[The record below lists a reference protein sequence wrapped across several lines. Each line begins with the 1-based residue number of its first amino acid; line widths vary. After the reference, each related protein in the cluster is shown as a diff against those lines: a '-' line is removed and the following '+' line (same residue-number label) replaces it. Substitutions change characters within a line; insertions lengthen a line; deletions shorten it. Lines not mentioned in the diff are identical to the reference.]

1 MDPEKAAQTSHRHH
15 PGANDDYNDT
25 ATTHSSY
32 IAPEEPD
39 YSCYAYPVPDKADS
53 AAHNGTAAFGNDL
66 IPSVSNAVANAG
78 GNTYTNPGH
87 SAADSKDGAFINRVP
102 SAATTTAAEE
112 ETYPEGGLRAWS
124 VVLGSWLAL
133 FSALGIM
140 NSIAVFQT
148 YVATHQLQGY
158 REGTIGWIFS
168 VYTFL
173 CFFGGIYIG
182 PVFDR
187 WGPRWLV
194 LSGTVCLVIGV
205 MLLSI
210 CTRRFLP
217 VPRLRR
223 IALTNATVYWHFML
237 AFGILCGLGS
247 SLVFTPSIAAVGH
260 WFKRRRGFATG
271 MASTGGSIGGIVFP
285 LMMQSLF
292 PRLGW
297 GWTIRAVGFICLAL
311 CGASNFLIRSRL
323 PPPRNASP
331 HPDPRIF
338 RSAAFSL
345 TTAGIFLMEF
355 ALFIPLTYISSYAL
369 SRGFSESFAF
379 QILPILNAGSVLG
392 RALPGWWADVAGP
405 FNSNLAAIV
414 VSVVACLAV
423 WLPAG
428 GSAAGVIVFAVLFG
442 FASGNNIS
450 ISPVCVGRLCKTQH
464 YGRYYS
470 TTYTCVS
477 VACLVGIPIGGEL
490 ITAAG
495 GEYWGLIV
503 FTGIVYVLAFAALLA
518 AKIVCVGKNVFAVF

>member
-1 MDPEKAAQTSHRHH
+1 MDPEKNTPRHD
-15 PGANDDYNDT
+15 GYL
-25 ATTHSSY
+25 
-32 IAPEEPD
+32 APEPD
-39 YSCYAYPVPDKADS
+39 YSNYDFPLPSKTES
-53 AAHNGTAAFGNDL
+53 AARDGAAAAVGNDL
-66 IPSVSNAVANAG
+66 IPSVSNAVAGAG
-78 GNTYTNPGH
+78 GDAYGQDRLYQQEPYNKEGGDGDH
-87 SAADSKDGAFINRVP
+87 LGRAD
-102 SAATTTAAEE
+102 TAAEE

-140 NSIAVFQT
+140 NSLAIFQT
-148 YVATHQLQGY
+148 YVATHQLEGY
-158 REGTIGWIFS
+158 TEGTIGWIFS

-182 PVFDR
+182 PVFDQY
-187 WGPRWLV
+187 GPRWLV
-194 LSGTVCLVIGV
+194 LSGTVCLVLGV

-210 CTRRFLP
+210 CTL
-217 VPRLRR
+217 
-223 IALTNATVYWHFML
+223 YWHFML

-292 PRLGW
+292 PRIGW
-297 GWTIRAVGFICLAL
+297 GWTIRAVGFICLLL

-323 PPPRNASP
+323 PPARNASP

-355 ALFIPLTYISSYAL
+355 ALFIPLTYISSYML
-369 SRGFSESFAF
+369 SEGFSESFAF
-379 QILPILNAGSVLG
+379 SILPILNAGSVFG
-392 RALPGWWADVAGP
+392 RALPGWWADKAGP
-405 FNSNLAAIV
+405 FNSNMVATLLSI
-414 VSVVACLAV
+414 VACLAI

-428 GSAAGVIVFAVLFG
+428 STTAGIVVFAVLFG

-450 ISPVCVGRLCKTQH
+450 ISPVCVGRLCKTQS

-470 TTYTCVS
+470 TTYTVVS
-477 VACLVGIPIGGEL
+477 IACLIGIPIGGE
-490 ITAAG
+490 IVTATG
-495 GEYWGLIV
+495 GRYWGLIV
-503 FTGIVYVLAFAALLA
+503 FTGLVYMLALA
-518 AKIVCVGKNVFAVF
+518 AMMAAKAVCVGKNIWGIF

>member
-39 YSCYAYPVPDKADS
+39 YSSYAYPVPDKADS

-87 SAADSKDGAFINRVP
+87 SAADGKDGDFINRVP

-210 CTRRFLP
+210 CTL
-217 VPRLRR
+217 
-223 IALTNATVYWHFML
+223 YWHFML

-518 AKIVCVGKNVFAVF
+518 AKIVCVGKNVFAIF

>member
-25 ATTHSSY
+25 A
-32 IAPEEPD
+32 EPD
-39 YSCYAYPVPDKADS
+39 YSSYAYPVPDKADS

-78 GNTYTNPGH
+78 GNTYTNP
-87 SAADSKDGAFINRVP
+87 SSNNAADGKDGDFINRVP

-210 CTRRFLP
+210 CTL
-217 VPRLRR
+217 
-223 IALTNATVYWHFML
+223 YWHFML

-428 GSAAGVIVFAVLFG
+428 GSAAGVVVFAVLFG

-495 GEYWGLIV
+495 GEYWGLII
-503 FTGIVYVLAFAALLA
+503 FTGVVYLTAFAALLA

>member
-1 MDPEKAAQTSHRHH
+1 MDPEKAS
-15 PGANDDYNDT
+15 T
-25 ATTHSSY
+25 ARQGDHIT
-32 IAPEEPD
+32 PEPD
-39 YSCYAYPVPDKADS
+39 YSNYDYPLPTKPES
-53 AAHNGTAAFGNDL
+53 AAHDGAAAVVGNDL
-66 IPSVSNAVANAG
+66 IPSVSNAVAGAG
-78 GNTYTNPGH
+78 GANYHHQHN
-87 SAADSKDGAFINRVP
+87 SDFINN
-102 SAATTTAAEE
+102 SNKNNNNAAYGKEAEGGGGEGGTGDTTDDDDDGNYIRRIDTAGVASTTAGEE

-140 NSIAVFQT
+140 NSIAIFQT
-148 YVATHQLQGY
+148 YVATHQLKGY
-158 REGTIGWIFS
+158 SEGTIGWIFS

-182 PVFDR
+182 PVFDQY
-187 WGPRWLV
+187 GPRWLV
-194 LSGTVCLVIGV
+194 LAGTVCLVIGV

-210 CTRRFLP
+210 C
-217 VPRLRR
+217 
-223 IALTNATVYWHFML
+223 TVYWHFML

-271 MASTGGSIGGIVFP
+271 MASTGGSIGGIIFP
-285 LMMQSLF
+285 LMMKSLF
-292 PRLGW
+292 PRIGW

-323 PPPRNASP
+323 PPARNASP

-355 ALFIPLTYISSYAL
+355 ALFIPLTYISSYTL
-369 SRGFSESFAF
+369 SQGFSESFAF
-379 QILPILNAGSVLG
+379 SILPILNAGSVLG
-392 RALPGWWADVAGP
+392 RALPGWWADRAGP
-405 FNSNLAAIV
+405 FNSNMAAIV
-414 VSVVACLAV
+414 LSVVACLAV

-428 GSAAGVIVFAVLFG
+428 STAAGVIVFAVLFG

-470 TTYTCVS
+470 TTYTAVS
-477 VACLVGIPIGGEL
+477 VACLIGIPIGGE
-490 ITAAG
+490 IVTATG
-495 GEYWGLIV
+495 GQYWGLII
-503 FTGIVYVLAFAALLA
+503 FTGLVYVLALAALMA
-518 AKIVCVGKNVFAVF
+518 AKFVCVGKVIWGNF

>member
-1 MDPEKAAQTSHRHH
+1 MDPEKNTQRTGGHL
-15 PGANDDYNDT
+15 
-25 ATTHSSY
+25 
-32 IAPEEPD
+32 APEPD
-39 YSCYAYPVPDKADS
+39 YSSYDFPLPSKTES
-53 AAHNGTAAFGNDL
+53 AAHDGAAAAVGNDL
-66 IPSVSNAVANAG
+66 IPSVSNAVAGAG
-78 GNTYTNPGH
+78 GNAYGQGPRQQQTYGKEAGDYLGRADT
-87 SAADSKDGAFINRVP
+87 AASTV
-102 SAATTTAAEE
+102 AEE

-140 NSIAVFQT
+140 NSLAIFQT
-148 YVATHQLQGY
+148 Y
-158 REGTIGWIFS
+158 RGTIGWIFS

-182 PVFDR
+182 PVFDQY
-187 WGPRWLV
+187 GPRWLV

-210 CTRRFLP
+210 CTL
-217 VPRLRR
+217 
-223 IALTNATVYWHFML
+223 YWHFML

-292 PRLGW
+292 PRIGW
-297 GWTIRAVGFICLAL
+297 GWTIRAVGFICLLL

-323 PPPRNASP
+323 PPARNASP

-355 ALFIPLTYISSYAL
+355 ALFIPLTYISSYML
-369 SRGFSESFAF
+369 SEGFSESFAF
-379 QILPILNAGSVLG
+379 SILPILNAGSVLAG
-392 RALPGWWADVAGP
+392 R
-405 FNSNLAAIV
+405 
-414 VSVVACLAV
+414 C
-423 WLPAG
+423 PAG
-428 GSAAGVIVFAVLFG
+428 VVVFAVLFG

-470 TTYTCVS
+470 TTYTVVS
-477 VACLVGIPIGGEL
+477 IACLIGIPIGGE
-490 ITAAG
+490 IVTATG
-495 GEYWGLIV
+495 GRYWGLIV
-503 FTGIVYVLAFAALLA
+503 FTGLVYVLAFVALMA
-518 AKIVCVGKNVFAVF
+518 AKIVCVGKNIWGIF